1 MAMRASLTQRGD
13 WSAAQAI
20 PTVTVLVLLV
30 ASVLPMRVPD
40 YAAVTPLLGLG
51 GVYYWT
57 IYRPEWLPP
66 LVVFACGL
74 VLDLLTGAP
83 LGVSSLLFLLARTIV
98 FSQRRFF
105 INRLFPFMWGGFTL
119 LAVMAIA
126 FLWLVGGFIEGAMLD
141 MRAATLQ
148 WVLTVACFP
157 AVGYLLMRVQ
167 RRLLPL

>member
-1 MAMRASLTQRGD
+1 MRAALTQRGE

-20 PTVTVLVLLV
+20 PPSTIVVLSILSGVPL
-30 ASVLPMRVPD
+30 RVPD
-40 YAAVTPLLGLG
+40 YAAVTPLLPLA

-66 LVVFACGL
+66 LVTFLCGL

-83 LGVSSLLFLLARTIV
+83 LGVSSLLFLLARTAV

-119 LAVMAIA
+119 LAAAAIA
-126 FLWLVGGFIEGAMLD
+126 FLWLLGGFIEGAMLNT
-141 MRAATLQ
+141 RAVTLQ

-157 AVGYLLMRVQ
+157 AVSYLLMRIQ
-167 RRLLPL
+167 RRLLPS